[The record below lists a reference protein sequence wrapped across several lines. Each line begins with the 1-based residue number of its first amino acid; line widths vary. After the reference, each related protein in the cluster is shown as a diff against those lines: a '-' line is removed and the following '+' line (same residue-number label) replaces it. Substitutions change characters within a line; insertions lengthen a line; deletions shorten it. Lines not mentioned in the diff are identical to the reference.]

1 MNTMFAE
8 TMKKLRTERGLSQI
22 GLGKQMSVNNST
34 VTRWENG
41 TRLPDAAMIA
51 RLSKVLDVDVAT
63 LLSAAVGSDESTN
76 VILVDDS
83 RVILAD
89 GLAVLEKVLP
99 HATITGFIRP
109 QEAIEYVR
117 TNRVALAIL
126 DIELGT
132 ASGLDLSRTLL
143 EINPRMNIVFLTAYP
158 DYAVDAW
165 KTEASGF
172 MLKPLTPE
180 SVKEQLNKLR
190 YPFFWEAAAYDDEQ
204 YGSCQFCHCGK
215 RIRDLR
221 SGSPPDRFPPPDE
234 PGKPQL
240 SDLFPAAGGLHGFG
254 HDMPAC
260 RYDAPV
266 KDHAVYQL
274 SVLVP
279 ADPGDYPVSASL
291 RREKLETQP
300 AVCAGHRPL
309 GGLLCAAGN
318 HTVYHLYLLLHT

>member
-22 GLGKQMSVNNST
+22 GLGKQMSVNDST

-172 MLKPLTPE
+172 MLKPLRPE

-190 YPFFWEAAAYDDEQ
+190 YPFSSG
-204 YGSCQFCHCGK
+204 GS
-215 RIRDLR
+215 
-221 SGSPPDRFPPPDE
+221 
-234 PGKPQL
+234 
-240 SDLFPAAGGLHGFG
+240 
-254 HDMPAC
+254 
-260 RYDAPV
+260 
-266 KDHAVYQL
+266 
-274 SVLVP
+274 SV
-279 ADPGDYPVSASL
+279 
-291 RREKLETQP
+291 
-300 AVCAGHRPL
+300 
-309 GGLLCAAGN
+309 
-318 HTVYHLYLLLHT
+318 

>member
-99 HATITGFIRP
+99 HATITSFIRP

-126 DIELGT
+126 DIEL
-132 ASGLDLSRTLL
+132 ARPAGLT
-143 EINPRMNIVFLTAYP
+143 
-158 DYAVDAW
+158 
-165 KTEASGF
+165 
-172 MLKPLTPE
+172 
-180 SVKEQLNKLR
+180 
-190 YPFFWEAAAYDDEQ
+190 
-204 YGSCQFCHCGK
+204 
-215 RIRDLR
+215 
-221 SGSPPDRFPPPDE
+221 
-234 PGKPQL
+234 
-240 SDLFPAAGGLHGFG
+240 
-254 HDMPAC
+254 
-260 RYDAPV
+260 
-266 KDHAVYQL
+266 
-274 SVLVP
+274 
-279 ADPGDYPVSASL
+279 
-291 RREKLETQP
+291 
-300 AVCAGHRPL
+300 
-309 GGLLCAAGN
+309 
-318 HTVYHLYLLLHT
+318 